1 MKSQQKNDLKTQL
14 EKKEIDKTLRSWGP
28 GSAEI
33 RPEIWW
39 IIINPKSILVSP

>member
-1 MKSQQKNDLKTQL
+1 MTLKL
-14 EKKEIDKTLRSWGP
+14 NLKKKEIDKTLRSWGP